1 MLNRGFSGYT
11 SAYNKL
17 ILPQILQCD
26 NSPQGCIV
34 AAVVLLGS
42 NDAVLEDVDARGVPL
57 PKFVEHMTSII
68 QQLIDALIPPDK
80 IILLSPPPVCE
91 EKYKQHCT
99 ETGERQFCSDI
110 GKGQHCIEM
119 DGDNIVLGWVRDNIV
134 LRWVRN
140 NIVLRWVRDNIV
152 LRWARDNTVL
162 RWVRDTIVLRWVRDN
177 FVLIW
182 ARDNTVLRWM
192 GTILY

>member
-68 QQLIDALIPPDK
+68 QQLIDAHIPPDK

-91 EKYKQHCT
+91 EKYRQHCT
-99 ETGERQFCSDI
+99 ETGERQFCSDM
-110 GKGQHCIEM
+110 GKGQHCIEMGEGQFCSDMGEGQHCIEM
-119 DGDNIVLGWVRDNIV
+119 DGDNIVL
-134 LRWVRN
+134 RW
-140 NIVLRWVRDNIV
+140 L
-152 LRWARDNTVL
+152 
-162 RWVRDTIVLRWVRDN
+162 
-177 FVLIW
+177 
-182 ARDNTVLRWM
+182 RDNTVLRWM